1 MHLWRAIQ
9 DLLDRIGTYP
19 PAVVIAELLLI
30 WLVVYGVFRFVQGT
44 RAAGALKGLIVV
56 LILAAVVS
64 RVLGVAEAFQ
74 RLSYLYERFIALVA
88 VALIVIFQ
96 PELRRALVRLGET
109 PFFRATP
116 SDIAF
121 TVDEISEAAT
131 YLSRARFGGLIV
143 IERSVGVSGLIEGGT
158 VINAELSS
166 RLLQTIFFP
175 GSALHDLAVIVKGR
189 RVHAAGVQL
198 PLADP
203 TDMPDPRL
211 GSRHRAAIGL
221 SKECDALIVV
231 ISEETGSVRIAERGR
246 LSQPLDEDGLR
257 EQLLQRL
264 TRAQRAASK
273 AKTSAVEPADPVDA
287 VDPALAEHTAELE
300 APPPQ
305 AAAGIN
311 PHRDDDQKVA

>member
-1 MHLWRAIQ
+1 
-9 DLLDRIGTYP
+9 
-19 PAVVIAELLLI
+19 
-30 WLVVYGVFRFVQGT
+30 
-44 RAAGALKGLIVV
+44 
-56 LILAAVVS
+56 
-64 RVLGVAEAFQ
+64 
-74 RLSYLYERFIALVA
+74 
-88 VALIVIFQ
+88 
-96 PELRRALVRLGET
+96 
-109 PFFRATP
+109 
-116 SDIAF
+116 
-121 TVDEISEAAT
+121 

-231 ISEETGSVRIAERGR
+231 ISEETGSVRIAE
-246 LSQPLDEDGLR
+246 
-257 EQLLQRL
+257 
-264 TRAQRAASK
+264 
-273 AKTSAVEPADPVDA
+273 
-287 VDPALAEHTAELE
+287 
-300 APPPQ
+300 
-305 AAAGIN
+305 
-311 PHRDDDQKVA
+311 